1 MIFERFLDLLG
12 RGDRC
17 TCDPDAVARDEVVRG
32 WTRPVNELVMA
43 KVFDNQFLVVV
54 SLLLVYI
61 KILTIEVEQA
71 VRKLIARKGS
81 DDQLTVKSIKHAAP
95 RHEAP
100 ALLSICVLLNRFFM
114 LVIYLNLSSNSIR
127 ILFFGRLGHVCACIG
142 LCLEL
147 FSSICVEFLGFSHCY
162 A

>member
-61 KILTIEVEQA
+61 KILTIEVE
-71 VRKLIARKGS
+71 
-81 DDQLTVKSIKHAAP
+81 
-95 RHEAP
+95 
-100 ALLSICVLLNRFFM
+100 
-114 LVIYLNLSSNSIR
+114 
-127 ILFFGRLGHVCACIG
+127 
-142 LCLEL
+142 
-147 FSSICVEFLGFSHCY
+147 
-162 A
+162 

>member
-61 KILTIEVEQA
+61 KNIMIILCLLFTQVQS
-71 VRKLIARKGS
+71 S
-81 DDQLTVKSIKHAAP
+81 DDNKIQDMVTLVNPGFSSFSIIVINIRGSVVSIKLVHGMQKNNCINP
-95 RHEAP
+95 FVISKF
-100 ALLSICVLLNRFFM
+100 ALDC
-114 LVIYLNLSSNSIR
+114 
-127 ILFFGRLGHVCACIG
+127 FGFGGSVRSTSTL
-142 LCLEL
+142 
-147 FSSICVEFLGFSHCY
+147 
-162 A
+162 